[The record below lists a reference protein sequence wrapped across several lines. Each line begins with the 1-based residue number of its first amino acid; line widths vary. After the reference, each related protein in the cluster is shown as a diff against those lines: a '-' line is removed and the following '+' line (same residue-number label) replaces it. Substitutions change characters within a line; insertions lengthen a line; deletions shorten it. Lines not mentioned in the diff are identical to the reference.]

1 MLPSSIPIPIPGG
14 LHDPLP
20 EFVKVAQHFDLKKIT
35 DINSVVA
42 EEFKKFVSIDLKGK
56 SVGIGVG
63 SRGIKQ
69 QPLVVKALIDEL
81 VSVGANPFIIPAM
94 GSHGGGTAEGQSSIL
109 AHYGYTE
116 TEMGVPIKSSL
127 DVVELGR
134 INPDVPVYCDK
145 LAMAADYII
154 VCNRIKPHT
163 DFRARHES
171 GLIKMLAIGMSKHA
185 GANLEI

>member
-20 EFVKVAQHFDLKKIT
+20 EFVKVAQNFDLKKIT

-42 EEFKKFVSIDLKGK
+42 EEIKKFVSIDLKGK

-69 QPLVVKALIDEL
+69 QPMVVKALIDEL

-94 GSHGGGTAEGQSSIL
+94 GSHGGGTAEGRQASSKMDL
-109 AHYGYTE
+109 
-116 TEMGVPIKSSL
+116 VF
-127 DVVELGR
+127 
-134 INPDVPVYCDK
+134 
-145 LAMAADYII
+145 AML
-154 VCNRIKPHT
+154 P
-163 DFRARHES
+163 ARP
-171 GLIKMLAIGMSKHA
+171 
-185 GANLEI
+185 